1 MGGGQTGDG
10 SRTDLLVGR
19 QPILSADLV
28 TVGYE
33 LLFRGARG
41 PDQSAG
47 MTAQVIVDALADIGL
62 ERLVGDRPAYL
73 NVSRDF
79 LLQFEPL
86 PLPPDRVVLEL
97 LEDQVVDD
105 ALIGRLERIRREGFE
120 LALDDYRHRPGL
132 EPLLAMAS
140 TVKLDVLALTDA
152 ELVEHI
158 GVLAPLGVRLLAEK
172 VETHEQFARCVE
184 LGMTLFQ
191 GYFFARPSTLRSEG
205 VPAEQLASLDS
216 LAALLRAEGD
226 FEALEQVIR
235 DDVGLVYKLL
245 RWANSGLAGR
255 GMPVESVHTALMR
268 LGERPVRQWAML
280 ATLAAGARTAPAEL
294 VRAAMLRGR
303 VCELLCDDEAP
314 NIRAAAYTVG
324 LLSAVDALFNAP
336 LEDLLGRL
344 PLDPSIVAAIVAHD
358 GQLGSTLERALAL
371 ETDHPERAGIGGA
384 PLVRAFEQV
393 DVLQRSVT

>member
-1 MGGGQTGDG
+1 
-10 SRTDLLVGR
+10 
-19 QPILSADLV
+19 
-28 TVGYE
+28 
-33 LLFRGARG
+33 
-41 PDQSAG
+41 

-132 EPLLAMAS
+132 EPLLALAS

-152 ELVEHI
+152 ELVAQI
-158 GVLAPLGVRLLAEK
+158 GVLRPLGVRLLAEK
-172 VETHEQFARCVE
+172 VETYEQFERCVA

-191 GYFFARPSTLRSEG
+191 GYFFARPRTLRSEG

-216 LAALLRAEGD
+216 LSALLRAEGD

-255 GMPVESVHTALMR
+255 GTPVESVPAALMR
-268 LGERPVRQWAML
+268 LGERQVRQWAML
-280 ATLAAGARTAPAEL
+280 ATLAAGARTAPGEL

-303 VCELLCDDEAP
+303 VCELLCRR
-314 NIRAAAYTVG
+314 RAAERPRRGLHRRPAVG
-324 LLSAVDALFNAP
+324 
-336 LEDLLGRL
+336 GRRPVQRPARGTPRPAAAR
-344 PLDPSIVAAIVAHD
+344 PLDRGGDRRARRAARLDAR
-358 GQLGSTLERALAL
+358 RALAL
-371 ETDHPERAGIGGA
+371 ETDRPERAGIGGA

-393 DVLQRSVT
+393 DALQRSVT